1 MAADPRSQGD
11 GASPFAA
18 QRAALVLVAHGSRR
32 QASNDEVRELTER
45 LRRLSGA
52 RYATVEMGFLE
63 LADPPLAQ
71 ALDAAAAAG
80 ASEVVVVPY
89 FLAAGR
95 HVSDDV
101 PSEVDACRA
110 RFPHVSFRVTRHLGA
125 VESLADVVLD
135 VAGLGTAGP

>member
-1 MAADPRSQGD
+1 MAADPQSQGD
-11 GASPFAA
+11 GVSPFAA
-18 QRAALVLVAHGSRR
+18 QQAALVLVAHGSRR

-45 LRRLSGA
+45 LRRLAGT

-71 ALDAAAAAG
+71 ALDAAATAG
-80 ASEVVVVPY
+80 ASEVIVVPY

-135 VAGLGTAGP
+135 VAGLATAGR

>member
-1 MAADPRSQGD
+1 MGAETPPRVA
-11 GASPFAA
+11 GASPSQA
-18 QRAALVLVAHGSRR
+18 QRTALVLVAHGSRR

-45 LRRLSGA
+45 LRVLAGA
-52 RYATVEMGFLE
+52 RYAAVEMGFLE

-71 ALDAAAAAG
+71 ALDAAASTG
-80 ASEVVVVPY
+80 ASEVIVVPY

-110 RFPHVSFRVTRHLGA
+110 RFPHVSFRVTPHLGA
-125 VESLADVVLD
+125 VESLAGVVLD
-135 VAGLGTAGP
+135 VAGLASAGR